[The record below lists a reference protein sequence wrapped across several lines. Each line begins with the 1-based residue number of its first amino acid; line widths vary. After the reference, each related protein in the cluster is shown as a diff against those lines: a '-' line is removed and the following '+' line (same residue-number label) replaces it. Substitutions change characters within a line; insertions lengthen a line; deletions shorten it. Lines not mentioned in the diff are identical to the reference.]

1 MRSILRQFVFAA
13 TIVAPLAALAE
24 EPRSAPKPAAEKPA
38 TDKPAADKPATKV
51 EKCEQHGV
59 KKTICARCNPKL
71 EKVFKAKGDWCAEH
85 SRPESQ
91 CVLCKPELAKE
102 GVK

>member
-1 MRSILRQFVFAA
+1 MRSRFRFVILAA
-13 TIVAPLAALAE
+13 TLVVPFTAFAQHPH
-24 EPRSAPKPAAEKPA
+24 SVPKEASEKPVTNKPA
-38 TDKPAADKPATKV
+38 TDRPAVKV
-51 EKCEQHGV
+51 EKCEEHGV

-85 SRPESQ
+85 NRPESQ

>member
-1 MRSILRQFVFAA
+1 MRSILRHVVFVA
-13 TIVAPLAALAE
+13 TTLTPLATLAE
-24 EPRSAPKPAAEKPA
+24 EPRSALKPVAEKPA
-38 TDKPAADKPATKV
+38 DKPPADKLATKV
-51 EKCEQHGV
+51 EKCDQHGV
-59 KKTICARCNPKL
+59 KKTICARCNAKL